1 MTVETR
7 RVWTRANVLPLAAGT
22 FLLAG
27 AACWLWARLGNRPN
41 AGAIRDGVWYAG
53 LLLTGVPVVVRTLM
67 QAARGHLA
75 TDLVAA
81 LAVGGSVALGEPLA
95 GLVIVLMQTG
105 GEALERY
112 AEGRASGAIRALIA
126 AAPTLAHRLTG
137 EHIEDV
143 PADDVNVGDLLV
155 LRGGE
160 LLACDAVVEEG
171 QSELDI
177 SRLTG
182 EPLPLSAGP
191 GTPLMSGSANGQ

>member
-1 MTVETR
+1 MQLRWRTTALPAFALAGIVSGI
-7 RVWTRANVLPLAAGT
+7 VLR
-22 FLLAG
+22 LAG
-27 AACWLWARLGNRPN
+27 APDAAHLLWMVVLVIG
-41 AGAIRDGVWYAG
+41 G
-53 LLLTGVPVVVRTLM
+53 LPVIWRTIY
-67 QAARGHLA
+67 QATRGHFA

-81 LAVGGSVALGEPLA
+81 LAIVTAVVLRQPVA

-105 GEALERY
+105 GEALERF

-137 EHIEDV
+137 ERIEDV

-171 QSELDI
+171 QSELDV